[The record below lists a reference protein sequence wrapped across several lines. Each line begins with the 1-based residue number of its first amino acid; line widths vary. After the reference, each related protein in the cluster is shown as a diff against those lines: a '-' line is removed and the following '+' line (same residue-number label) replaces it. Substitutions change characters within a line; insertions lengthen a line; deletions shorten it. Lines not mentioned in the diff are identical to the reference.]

1 MKRTTGAQGHDTMDP
16 HSQQLQKSQHP
27 TGESVKKRTEDVGG
41 QGRGLSSH
49 ILCVHQEGTAVRP
62 LPLDFAARSQGK
74 QMKDGNK
81 LQEKK
86 ELISKHP
93 WIKEM

>member
-1 MKRTTGAQGHDTMDP
+1 MLKKELRMSGA
-16 HSQQLQKSQHP
+16 
-27 TGESVKKRTEDVGG
+27 

-49 ILCVHQEGTAVRP
+49 ILCVHQEGTAVRS